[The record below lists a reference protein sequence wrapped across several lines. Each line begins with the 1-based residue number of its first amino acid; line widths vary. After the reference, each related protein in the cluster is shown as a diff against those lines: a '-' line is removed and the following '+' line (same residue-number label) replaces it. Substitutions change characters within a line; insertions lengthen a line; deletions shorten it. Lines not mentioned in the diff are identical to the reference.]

1 MTININRLAKYI
13 FLALLLLA
21 VMTVF
26 GCSTPEG
33 GSSLPWSQPEPWQ
46 NQPQMG
52 VPF

>member
-1 MTININRLAKYI
+1 MNIGIVSIGKYI
-13 FLALLLLA
+13 FLALLLLLI
-21 VMTVF
+21 MTVV